1 MAYIKRD
8 LEQVVSQ
15 LTQEYPVILITGPSQ
30 VGKNT
35 MLQNLMQGSKRT
47 YVSLEDYEA
56 RYLAKTDPE
65 LFLQIHKSPIF
76 IDEVQY
82 APELFTYIKMIVD
95 KEHEPGAFWLTSSHI
110 FEAIKGEIKSLA
122 GRVAILSLSPLSQS
136 EIYGVGGATAKE
148 FSLEFSQLVERSEHR
163 IPVDTLGIFERIFK
177 GAMPAVNNGSYG
189 DNQAFYSRYVS
200 SIIDTKVRGL
210 LGTFDELK
218 FFKFLTIVATRTSQL
233 ISVNDIAK
241 EAEIHHSYA
250 KNWLSILE
258 TLGIIFYLQPYSN
271 SSLKRAIKTPK
282 LYFYDTGLVCYLT
295 KWSSAKTL
303 ECGVFNGAIL
313 ENYVVSEIKKSFSNC
328 AKTAYLYYYRDK
340 DSKEIDLLIEHDGVI
355 NPIEI
360 KKTSN
365 PSSVLTKVFSVLDK
379 SSTPRATGAV
389 ICMKPKLDAI
399 DRQNYIIP
407 IWCL

>member
-148 FSLEFSQLVERSEHR
+148 FSLEFS
-163 IPVDTLGIFERIFK
+163 K
-177 GAMPAVNNGSYG
+177 
-189 DNQAFYSRYVS
+189 
-200 SIIDTKVRGL
+200 
-210 LGTFDELK
+210 
-218 FFKFLTIVATRTSQL
+218 
-233 ISVNDIAK
+233 
-241 EAEIHHSYA
+241 
-250 KNWLSILE
+250 LE
-258 TLGIIFYLQPYSN
+258 
-271 SSLKRAIKTPK
+271 
-282 LYFYDTGLVCYLT
+282 
-295 KWSSAKTL
+295 
-303 ECGVFNGAIL
+303 
-313 ENYVVSEIKKSFSNC
+313 
-328 AKTAYLYYYRDK
+328 
-340 DSKEIDLLIEHDGVI
+340 
-355 NPIEI
+355 
-360 KKTSN
+360 
-365 PSSVLTKVFSVLDK
+365 
-379 SSTPRATGAV
+379 
-389 ICMKPKLDAI
+389 
-399 DRQNYIIP
+399 
-407 IWCL
+407 